1 MDIKPIRTEE
11 DYEGALAQIEGLGD
25 AEEGSPEEDQLEVLS
40 ILVEAWEDRHYP
52 IAPPDPIA
60 AIEFRME
67 QQGLTRKDLE
77 VYLGRRQR
85 VADVLNRRRPL
96 SLPMIRRLY
105 EGLGIPA
112 ESLLRESPIMPYDS
126 RRPDRT

>member
-1 MDIKPIRTEE
+1 MDIKPIRTKE
-11 DYEGALAQIEGLGD
+11 DYEAALAQIEGLLD
-25 AEEGSPEEDQLEVLS
+25 AEEDSPEEDQLEVLS